1 MCVYVCMYV
10 VLLYIV
16 RSLIPAWNY
25 DFGIWRVKSTKELTL
40 FITRSFS
47 AVQMRYLYI
56 NGANSGRIRE
66 RVVTVNGMT

>member
-1 MCVYVCMYV
+1 MCVCV

-25 DFGIWRVKSTKELTL
+25 DSGIWRVKSTKELTL

-47 AVQMRYLYI
+47 AVQMIYLYI
-56 NGANSGRIRE
+56 NGANSRRIPE
-66 RVVTVNGMT
+66 YVVTANGIT